1 MTKRTNVPKIIDV
14 LLNKPSDE
22 TESEVKMKSISDE
35 VISIEEARAA
45 LRCMRLC
52 SFDEEEALES
62 IDSLVC
68 RIRKVGTAKLVEEII
83 EKRLTETQRHFVKEY
98 WYLNKNTTQIARENG
113 VSQANVY
120 RTITRANE
128 TIKELITPLVMYH
141 KDLATA
147 EITPIYFD
155 EIMRI
160 TSALKKDEIQ
170 LAGQLKNIRL
180 SKAVTPEQAAQ
191 AVCITVNELEKIENG
206 RKMPSAEILERY
218 SKAFNVEINLKFIN
232 GKGRYEWKE
241 A

>member
-62 IDSLVC
+62 IDSLVS

-83 EKRLTETQRHFVKEY
+83 EKRLSETQRLFVKEY
-98 WYLNKNTTQIARENG
+98 WYSNKNTAQIARENG

-128 TIKELITPLVMYH
+128 TIKELITPLVIYH
-141 KDLATA
+141 NDLVSA
-147 EITPIYFD
+147 EITPLYFN
-155 EIMRI
+155 EIMKI
-160 TSALKKDEIQ
+160 TSAFRTDKTR

>member
-1 MTKRTNVPKIIDV
+1 
-14 LLNKPSDE
+14 
-22 TESEVKMKSISDE
+22 MKSISDE

-62 IDSLVC
+62 VDSLVH

-83 EKRLTETQRHFVKEY
+83 EKRLSETQKLFVKEY
-98 WYLNKNTTQIARENG
+98 WYLNKNTSQIARENG

-141 KDLATA
+141 NDLASAEVTPLYLGEVIKTA
-147 EITPIYFD
+147 
-155 EIMRI
+155 
-160 TSALKKDEIQ
+160 SALNKNGTQ

-191 AVCITVNELEKIENG
+191 AVCITVSELEKIENG
-206 RKMPSAEILERY
+206 KKMPSAEILERY
-218 SKAFNVEINLKFIN
+218 SKAFGVEINLKFIN

>member
-1 MTKRTNVPKIIDV
+1 
-14 LLNKPSDE
+14 
-22 TESEVKMKSISDE
+22 MKSISDE

-52 SFDEEEALES
+52 SFDKEEALES
-62 IDSLVC
+62 IDSLVY

-83 EKRLTETQRHFVKEY
+83 EKRLSETQRCFVKEY
-98 WYLNKNTTQIARENG
+98 WYFNKNTAQIARESG

-128 TIKELITPLVMYH
+128 TIKELITPLVKYH
-141 KDLATA
+141 KDLVSA
-147 EITPIYFD
+147 EITPLYLG
-155 EIMRI
+155 EIMEI
-160 TSALKKDEIQ
+160 ASAFKKNETQ

-218 SKAFNVEINLKFIN
+218 SKVFNVEINLKFIN

>member
-1 MTKRTNVPKIIDV
+1 
-14 LLNKPSDE
+14 
-22 TESEVKMKSISDE
+22 MKNISDE

-62 IDSLVC
+62 VDSLVH

-83 EKRLTETQRHFVKEY
+83 EKRLSETQRCFMKEY
-98 WYLNKNTTQIARENG
+98 WYLNKNTAQIARENG

-120 RTITRANE
+120 RTIARASE

-141 KDLATA
+141 KDLAMA
-147 EITPIYFD
+147 EITPLYFD
-155 EIMRI
+155 EIMKI
-160 TSALKKDEIQ
+160 ASAFRKNDGQ
-170 LAGQLKNIRL
+170 LSAQLKNIRL

-206 RKMPSAEILERY
+206 KKMPSAEILERY
-218 SKAFNVEINLKFIN
+218 SKAFGVEINLKFIN

>member
-1 MTKRTNVPKIIDV
+1 
-14 LLNKPSDE
+14 
-22 TESEVKMKSISDE
+22 MKSISDE

-83 EKRLTETQRHFVKEY
+83 EKRLTETQRLFVKEY
-98 WYLNKNTTQIARENG
+98 WYSNKNTAQIARENG

-120 RTITRANE
+120 RTLTRANE
-128 TIKELITPLVMYH
+128 TIKELITPLVIYH
-141 KDLATA
+141 NDLVSA
-147 EITPIYFD
+147 EITPLYFN
-155 EIMRI
+155 EIMKI
-160 TSALKKDEIQ
+160 TSAFRTDKTRLG
-170 LAGQLKNIRL
+170 GQLKNIRL